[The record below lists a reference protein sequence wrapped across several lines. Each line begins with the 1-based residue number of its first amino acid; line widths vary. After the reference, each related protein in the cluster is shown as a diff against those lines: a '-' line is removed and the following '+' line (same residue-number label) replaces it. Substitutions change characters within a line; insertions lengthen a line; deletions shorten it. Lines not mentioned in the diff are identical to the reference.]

1 MIFNSLTFILIC
13 LIPSTLCILC
23 IEKIAEGKNRIK
35 LQNAVLLLFSLLFF
49 AWSGTQHIKVLLF
62 LIFANYIFGCL
73 KNKTKGALLAG
84 VAVNL
89 AVLIYFKY
97 PYQIAEVFNRIF
109 EREFAAGD
117 IIAPLGISFIVFQS
131 ISYLMDLYND
141 RAEVCTNFLDFAL
154 YMSFF
159 PKLSQGP
166 IVKYQD
172 MAAQLKER
180 AIRFDPFVKGV
191 ERFIIGASKKVLVGD
206 VLADTYN
213 QIFYN
218 IGAEIGVDAG
228 TAWIAVISYAFGL
241 YMDFSG
247 YSDMA
252 IGMASMYGFEFKEN
266 FDFPYLST
274 SITEFWR
281 RWHISLGAWF
291 REYLYFP
298 LGGSRK
304 GNVYVNLFL
313 VFLATGVWHGSGWV
327 YFLWGALHGVCVVI
341 ERYIMK
347 KSWYEKIPVVI
358 RWAATFLIVSLGWVA
373 FYSNGIE
380 ECLEFLS
387 YLIGQGN
394 AVSFSAAYFMTPKLI
409 FLWVTAITGTVVFS
423 RYIVQERL
431 IYWNENSKVFNV
443 FKYIILLGMAYLCF
457 ITTVSEG
464 YTPFLYFQF

>member
-13 LIPSTLCILC
+13 FIPSTLCTLF
-23 IEKIAEGKNRIK
+23 IEKFGKGKNRIK
-35 LQNAVLLLFSLLFF
+35 LQNAVLLFFSLLFF

-73 KNKTKGALLAG
+73 KNKAKPALLIG

-89 AVLIYFKY
+89 AVLVYFKY
-97 PYQIAEVFNRIF
+97 PYQIAEVFNRVF
-109 EREFAAGD
+109 EREFAAWD
-117 IIAPLGISFIVFQS
+117 IIAPLGISFIVFQA
-131 ISYLMDLYND
+131 ISYLMDLYNN

-172 MAAQLKER
+172 MEAQLKER
-180 AIRFDPFVKGV
+180 EIRFDPFVKGV
-191 ERFIIGASKKVLVGD
+191 ERFIVGVSKKVLIGD
-206 VLADTYN
+206 ILADTYS

-218 IGAEIGVDAG
+218 IELGIGIDAG
-228 TAWIAVISYAFGL
+228 TAWIAVISYALGL

-252 IGMASMYGFEFKEN
+252 IGMAGMFGFEFKEN
-266 FDFPYLST
+266 FNFPYLST

-313 VFLATGVWHGSGWV
+313 VFLATGIWHGAGGQ
-327 YFLWGALHGVCVVI
+327 YLLWGAVHGGCVVA
-341 ERYIMK
+341 ERYMMK
-347 KSWYEKIPVVI
+347 KSWYEKIPAVI
-358 RWAATFLIVSLGWVA
+358 RWAATFLIISLGWIA
-373 FYSNGIE
+373 FYAGGVS
-380 ECLEFLS
+380 ECQEFLS
-387 YLIGQGN
+387 YLIGEGT
-394 AVSFSAAYFMTPKLI
+394 AGSFSAVYFMTPKLV
-409 FLWVTAITGTVVFS
+409 FLWAAVAIGMVVFS
-423 RYIVQERL
+423 RRTVQERL
-431 IYWNENSKVFNV
+431 IYWDGHSGVFNV
-443 FKYIILLGMAYLCF
+443 FKYVFLLGMVYLCF
-457 ITTVSEG
+457 ITTISEG